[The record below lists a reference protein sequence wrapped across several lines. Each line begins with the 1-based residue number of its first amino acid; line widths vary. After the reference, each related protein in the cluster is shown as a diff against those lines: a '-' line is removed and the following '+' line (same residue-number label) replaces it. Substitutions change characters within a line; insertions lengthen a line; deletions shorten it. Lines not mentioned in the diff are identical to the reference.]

1 MFHILGIGTERTVT
15 KRPILPNI
23 QIFSQ
28 KRLDLQEKNSNFS
41 NDILD
46 KYQFLESHRTK
57 S

>member
-1 MFHILGIGTERTVT
+1 MFHIFGVGTKRTVT

-28 KRLDLQEKNSNFS
+28 KRPDLQEKNSNFS

-46 KYQFLESHRTK
+46 KFQFLESHRTK